1 MRVKIMVGNDIAI
14 SRKFEDEESAMNAFK
29 KLLIPEMF
37 GIKAKEELQV
47 FRASIP
53 NHEELE
59 EKKKLLDKIASI
71 SNETIQP
78 TFVAET
84 YRDNLE
90 EAKVPYKK
98 FTVHK
103 CSCGHTLYKKIDPN
117 ENIIYCDACKREI
130 ALDIVPG
137 KYTCPNCGF
146 MPSNTV
152 RIGLEENTDE
162 PDIIEIKC
170 MVCKGPVDLF
180 YNKEKNRYCSERT
193 V

>member
-59 EKKKLLDKIASI
+59 EKKKLLDKLANI
-71 SNETIQP
+71 SSEIIQP
-78 TFVAET
+78 KFVQET
-84 YRDNLE
+84 YRDNSSDAE
-90 EAKVPYKK
+90 VPYKK

-117 ENIIYCDACKREI
+117 ENIIYCDSCKREI

-162 PDIIEIKC
+162 PDVVEVKC

>member
-59 EKKKLLDKIASI
+59 EKKKLLDKLANI
-71 SNETIQP
+71 SSEIIQP

-84 YRDNLE
+84 YRDNFE

-103 CSCGHTLYKKIDPN
+103 CSCGHTLYKKIDPD
-117 ENIIYCDACKREI
+117 ENIIYCDSCKREI

-152 RIGLEENTDE
+152 RIGLEENTVESDV
-162 PDIIEIKC
+162 IEVKC

>member
-59 EKKKLLDKIASI
+59 EKKKLLDKLANI
-71 SNETIQP
+71 SSEIIQP
-78 TFVAET
+78 KFVQET
-84 YRDNLE
+84 YRDNSSDAE
-90 EAKVPYKK
+90 VPYKK

-117 ENIIYCDACKREI
+117 ENIIYCDSCKREI

-162 PDIIEIKC
+162 PDVVEVKC

-180 YNKEKNRYCSERT
+180 YSKEKNRYCSERT